1 MNDTARLYLDLLK
14 QCLTYSLW
22 AVEYRPYPIDRYGA
36 SWLRPL
42 RRLLREQLY
51 KRDLVLVEQTFYDK
65 NRRQLGR
72 DWPGM
77 AHTMIGI
84 RRLDNIQHC
93 IECALNHGIPG
104 DVIET
109 GVWRGGATIFM
120 RGVLK
125 AHGVTD
131 RFVWVADSFEGLPR
145 PNLEKY
151 PADANSGYHLLLNLA
166 ISIDEVR
173 ANFERYG
180 LLDSQV
186 RFLKGWFKDTL
197 PSAPFSSF
205 AVIRLDGDMYESTMD
220 ALVNLYPRLSRGGYI
235 ILDDYGLRDGLCK
248 QAVTDYRTQHEIVDE
263 ITDIDGWGAYWRKH

>member
-93 IECALNHGIPG
+93 IECALNHCIPG

-151 PADANSGYHLLLNLA
+151 PADANSGYHLLPNLA

-180 LLDSQV
+180 LLDNQV
-186 RFLKGWFKDTL
+186 QFLKGWFKDTL

>member
-180 LLDSQV
+180 LLDNQV
-186 RFLKGWFKDTL
+186 QFLKGWFKDTL